1 MLKVSL
7 RSLLSHKL
15 RLVLTAVAIIL
26 GVTFV
31 SGTLVLTDT
40 IRSTFE
46 GVLSSVDKGV
56 AVQVKGAS
64 PATATGRLSGATLPL
79 PEQVLA
85 RVQKVS
91 GVADAV
97 GVVERSGVSLL
108 TNGQVVGGT
117 DQRTLLG
124 LNWIS
129 DSQLSTFQL
138 TSGTAPGPPTTWSS
152 TPAPRPTG
160 TWRSGSRSR

>member
-1 MLKVSL
+1 MFKVSL

-46 GVLSSVDKGV
+46 GVLSNVDKGV
-56 AVQVKGAS
+56 AVQVKGAV
-64 PATATGRLSGATLPL
+64 PATATARLLGASLPL
-79 PEQVLA
+79 PESVLGK
-85 RVQKVS
+85 VQKVS

-97 GVVERSGVSLL
+97 GVLERSGVSLL
-108 TNGQVVGGT
+108 NNGQVVGGT
-117 DQRTLLG
+117 NQRSLLG
-124 LNWIS
+124 INWVS
-129 DSQLSTFQL
+129 DPQL
-138 TSGTAPGPPTTWSS
+138 TTSSGA
-152 TPAPRPTG
+152 
-160 TWRSGSRSR
+160 